1 MNTVKSSLFLA
12 CGAACLLAGCA
23 GQQQFQTVV
32 REDSIGKQIC
42 VVNLEKRQVMQIAEE
57 VLSEMYFTIAKA
69 DVESGIIRTRPLPG
83 AQIFEFW
90 RSDSIGA
97 FNRAEANLHSIRR
110 IVELDISRKIADSGQ
125 RTADSKKLNDIRST
139 LNANNTLYA
148 IRCNVKT
155 QRLNLPEREV
165 ASSSQAYRMFSA
177 SSPSMQK
184 FELNPEQK
192 KGMAWVDLGQ
202 DGRLETEIL
211 KRIEKRV
218 KSEVR
223 YEMQNTR

>member
-12 CGAACLLAGCA
+12 CAAVCLLAGCA
-23 GQQQFQTVV
+23 SPVARRSSLVARVTSHEPRVTNFVERV
-32 REDSIGKQIC
+32 C
-42 VVNLEKRQVMQIAEE
+42 VANLEKRRVMQIAEE

-83 AQIFEFW
+83 AQVFEFW

-110 IVELDISRKIADSGQ
+110 IVELDISRQGQ
-125 RTADSKKLNDIRST
+125 NLCIG
-139 LNANNTLYA
+139 
-148 IRCNVKT
+148 CNVKT

-165 ASSSQAYRMFSA
+165 ASSSQAYGMFSA
-177 SSPSMQK
+177 SSPSMQGFK
-184 FELNPEQK
+184 LNSEQK
-192 KGMAWVDLGQ
+192 RGMAWVDLGR
-202 DGRLETEIL
+202 DGWLEAEIL
-211 KRIEKRV
+211 KRIEKHV
-218 KSEVR
+218 KRDTR